1 MAPTRRAREPRP
13 CRDSF
18 ARRLYLHTK
27 LSNPHYPPEIQAE
40 TTLINFTVT
49 QAGLSDQL
57 NVLVLGKERADLSE
71 MSEVLVKQ
79 QTAFKIK
86 MGELEDEILD
96 RLANAEGDITEDVEL
111 IEGLEETKRIST
123 DITKKSAVAKETQA
137 SIEITSKKYKS
148 VADRSSMLFFL
159 MSDLAKIHS
168 YYVYSLAAYTK
179 VFYRGIDLVTD
190 KPEAELDEDGNELPV
205 KVVELTDEELAARCI
220 VRTRRPFLMNELQLW
235 EDGVDVAA

>member
-1 MAPTRRAREPRP
+1 MRQF
-13 CRDSF
+13 RDSV

-79 QTAFKIK
+79 QTGFKIK

-123 DITKKSAVAKETQA
+123 DPRGIMFSAV
-137 SIEITSKKYKS
+137 IC
-148 VADRSSMLFFL
+148 V
-159 MSDLAKIHS
+159 
-168 YYVYSLAAYTK
+168 
-179 VFYRGIDLVTD
+179 
-190 KPEAELDEDGNELPV
+190 
-205 KVVELTDEELAARCI
+205 
-220 VRTRRPFLMNELQLW
+220 
-235 EDGVDVAA
+235 

>member
-1 MAPTRRAREPRP
+1 MYDTGCTFTLLTAEAGEWWDGARDEVVKVKGFTGETRLARGGGMLYAMM
-13 CRDSF
+13 RDS
-18 ARRLYLHTK
+18 AGDWRVENLGTTYDAVLAPVIGRQVSRRGRSQFVKLGDKEVDFDANFKLYLQTK

-79 QTAFKIK
+79 QTGFKIK

-123 DITKKSAVAKETQA
+123 DRRGRQI
-137 SIEITSKKYKS
+137 S
-148 VADRSSMLFFL
+148 VAASARWRGGAAPSS
-159 MSDLAKIHS
+159 
-168 YYVYSLAAYTK
+168 
-179 VFYRGIDLVTD
+179 
-190 KPEAELDEDGNELPV
+190 
-205 KVVELTDEELAARCI
+205 
-220 VRTRRPFLMNELQLW
+220 
-235 EDGVDVAA
+235 

>member
-1 MAPTRRAREPRP
+1 MEVEFHP
-13 CRDSF
+13 DF
-18 ARRLYLHTK
+18 RLYLHTK

-40 TTLINFTVT
+40 LINFTVT

-79 QTAFKIK
+79 QTGFKIK

-123 DITKKSAVAKETQA
+123 DINKKSAVAKETQA
-137 SIEITSKKYKS
+137 SIKITSEKYNPS
-148 VADRSSMLFFL
+148 RTDLPCSSFDERPRRSTRTTCILWLLTLKCSIRV
-159 MSDLAKIHS
+159 STS
-168 YYVYSLAAYTK
+168 PE
-179 VFYRGIDLVTD
+179 
-190 KPEAELDEDGNELPV
+190 KPEPELDEEATSCGESRG
-205 KVVELTDEELAARCI
+205 A
-220 VRTRRPFLMNELQLW
+220 
-235 EDGVDVAA
+235 

>member
-1 MAPTRRAREPRP
+1 M
-13 CRDSF
+13 
-18 ARRLYLHTK
+18 
-27 LSNPHYPPEIQAE
+27 
-40 TTLINFTVT
+40 T

-79 QTAFKIK
+79 QTGFKIK

-179 VFYRGIDLVTD
+179 VFYRGADS
-190 KPEAELDEDGNELPV
+190 A
-205 KVVELTDEELAARCI
+205 
-220 VRTRRPFLMNELQLW
+220 
-235 EDGVDVAA
+235 

>member
-1 MAPTRRAREPRP
+1 MASNAIEAAVRASPRRVNEMRQF
-13 CRDSF
+13 RDSF

-79 QTAFKIK
+79 QTGFKIK

-123 DITKKSAVAKETQA
+123 DPCGHQISGVSRRRRDLRDGVEVPRHRRDAFLASRRVRAVASLSRHRGHLRGPNSDTTSERYTRPYPESSTSLRPRETP
-137 SIEITSKKYKS
+137 
-148 VADRSSMLFFL
+148 D
-159 MSDLAKIHS
+159 
-168 YYVYSLAAYTK
+168 
-179 VFYRGIDLVTD
+179 
-190 KPEAELDEDGNELPV
+190 
-205 KVVELTDEELAARCI
+205 
-220 VRTRRPFLMNELQLW
+220 
-235 EDGVDVAA
+235 

>member
-1 MAPTRRAREPRP
+1 MASNAIEAAVRASPRRVNEMRQF
-13 CRDSF
+13 RDSF

-79 QTAFKIK
+79 QTGFKIK

-123 DITKKSAVAKETQA
+123 DPCGHQ
-137 SIEITSKKYKS
+137 
-148 VADRSSMLFFL
+148 SSGAPRRRR
-159 MSDLAKIHS
+159 DL
-168 YYVYSLAAYTK
+168 
-179 VFYRGIDLVTD
+179 R
-190 KPEAELDEDGNELPV
+190 
-205 KVVELTDEELAARCI
+205 
-220 VRTRRPFLMNELQLW
+220 
-235 EDGVDVAA
+235 DGVEASRSLDSSEWPRHESRRRRQGAAALTGRCPRRHGHHEEIRRGQRNAGLHRDH